1 VHPLV
6 GFGLLR
12 VVRRE
17 DDDGD
22 RASTGTRLWL
32 PLGREPVC
40 PGGVRI
46 VAEPLE
52 ACMEGNVIDQW
63 WNPGRVK

>member
-1 VHPLV
+1 M
-6 GFGLLR
+6 R

-22 RASTGTRLWL
+22 RPEAGTRLRL
-32 PLGREPVC
+32 PQGREPVC

-52 ACMEGNVIDQW
+52 ACMEGNVIDEW